1 MKKLNLGLGL
11 RQSAAAFPE
20 PACWPGFAAGYE
32 SQSGSLLASIR
43 SRLRISKR
51 QQAAALHNFLM
62 KLKFK
67 HQAYQA
73 DAVRAMVD
81 CFQGQPSA
89 VFHGDHTRIN
99 VEQIFKF
106 VSPGTEVKSL

>member
-1 MKKLNLGLGL
+1 
-11 RQSAAAFPE
+11 
-20 PACWPGFAAGYE
+20 
-32 SQSGSLLASIR
+32 
-43 SRLRISKR
+43 
-51 QQAAALHNFLM
+51 M